1 MGPSG
6 EDEENITRQ
15 WRVYEG
21 QILVSDPAPR
31 WRATSFLFVGILL
44 GFLASGQRV
53 GLCDRALR

>member
-44 GFLASGQRV
+44 GFLASGQLV
-53 GLCDRALR
+53 